1 MTHGQ
6 IVGSTMNEISELIES
21 AGMPMTE
28 ISKRYGIPYRTLQNW
43 KSGVRIPPPYVTK
56 MLSEILK
63 KSPDA

>member
-1 MTHGQ
+1 MQ
-6 IVGSTMNEISELIES
+6 NVIRDISELIES

-43 KSGVRIPPPYVTK
+43 KNGVRIPPPYVTK